1 MLPCVMYSLLGN
13 AGIDLVDLDI
23 NEAAMRL
30 SSRITSWSE
39 AGERLRSRITSWSEA
54 GGKLRSRVTSWSV
67 KTCTVGTDSALRRAC
82 PGRGNVGGSH
92 GCHELPH
99 SAVCAAQDRMDETVV
114 SVEDADVEAETILD
128 LDASGVVQ
136 SMLLVEAD
144 TCDGDISFQSS
155 SNSEEASFFLEP
167 REREKM
173 ATTVQRSCRRT

>member
-1 MLPCVMYSLLGN
+1 
-13 AGIDLVDLDI
+13 
-23 NEAAMRL
+23 
-30 SSRITSWSE
+30 
-39 AGERLRSRITSWSEA
+39 
-54 GGKLRSRVTSWSV
+54 
-67 KTCTVGTDSALRRAC
+67 
-82 PGRGNVGGSH
+82 
-92 GCHELPH
+92 
-99 SAVCAAQDRMDETVV
+99 MDETVV